1 MGKNGSIIHIFSKKW
16 GIYKKMVLKPK
27 NLRKEEQHMALSM
40 FGEFF
45 HNVDAKGRLSV
56 PSKFRDAL
64 GTTVVIAQGPE
75 RCLRLYSLEKWEA
88 FVAGLEEQ
96 IDTSTVDGRQMF
108 RKLTAKSS
116 VCDIDSQGRII
127 VTPSLRDYAGIT
139 KEVAVIG
146 NGGKAE
152 VWDRARY
159 EAELGDD
166 AYSDEELANKIAE
179 YKVQL

>member
-1 MGKNGSIIHIFSKKW
+1 
-16 GIYKKMVLKPK
+16 
-27 NLRKEEQHMALSM
+27 MALSM

-139 KEVAVIG
+139 KEVADWKWWQGWRYGTRPDMMQNLVMKHLVMKSWQRRLPNIRYSC
-146 NGGKAE
+146 NG
-152 VWDRARY
+152 
-159 EAELGDD
+159 
-166 AYSDEELANKIAE
+166 I
-179 YKVQL
+179 

>member
-1 MGKNGSIIHIFSKKW
+1 
-16 GIYKKMVLKPK
+16 
-27 NLRKEEQHMALSM
+27 MASSM

-64 GTTVVIAQGPE
+64 GTTVVIAEGPE
-75 RCLRLYSLEKWEA
+75 RCLRLYSLEKWET

-108 RKLTAKSS
+108 RRLTSKSS

-127 VTPSLRDYAGIT
+127 ITPALRKYAEIT
-139 KEVAVIG
+139 KER
-146 NGGKAE
+146 K
-152 VWDRARY
+152 R
-159 EAELGDD
+159 
-166 AYSDEELANKIAE
+166 
-179 YKVQL
+179 